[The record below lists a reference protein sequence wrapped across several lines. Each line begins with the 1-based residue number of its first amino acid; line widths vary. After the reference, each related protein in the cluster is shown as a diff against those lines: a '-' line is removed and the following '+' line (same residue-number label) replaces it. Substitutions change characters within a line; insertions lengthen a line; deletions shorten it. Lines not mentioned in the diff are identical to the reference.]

1 MHPKKSGLA
10 GWLLIGIFVM
20 AFAAHGSIAP
30 IGSFT
35 GSLQE
40 SWESFP
46 NASDDPDIFMD
57 DPTTIMGGAATIS
70 NSRMVIY
77 EAGVVDFNLLSSGFA
92 QAHDG
97 AKGMG
102 LNFSAQTA
110 TIEFASSVTSFGG
123 YWGAVTGGGFPD
135 PATVSFDF
143 FDSTNT
149 LIDSKSFTYSRTGIG
164 DGLLEWHGWSSTVPI
179 KSLTYT
185 GDYVVNDY
193 LQANPIP
200 EASTYALFG
209 LGTLG
214 LMVWRRRKR

>member
-1 MHPKKSGLA
+1 MHSKKQGMA
-10 GWLLIGIFVM
+10 IWLLIGTFL
-20 AFAAHGSIAP
+20 AGLAAHGSIAP
-30 IGSFT
+30 IGPFT

-46 NASDDPDIFMD
+46 NAFDDPDTFMD
-57 DPTTIMGGAATIS
+57 DPTTIMGGAASIS
-70 NSRMVIY
+70 NPLMVIY
-77 EAGVVDFNLLSSGFA
+77 EPGVATFSLLDSGNAGIVDG
-92 QAHDG
+92 D
-97 AKGMG
+97 KGMG
-102 LNFSAQTA
+102 LNAA
-110 TIEFASSVTSFGG
+110 TQAATVEFAAPVTSFGG
-123 YWGAVTGGGFPD
+123 YWGAVTGSPFPN

-143 FDSTNT
+143 FDGANN